1 MQKEENLK
9 KLKMEKRGDK
19 MKTNK
24 GITLI
29 ALVITII
36 VMLILV
42 VVTIRI
48 STNGGLFDYAGK
60 AARETND
67 AITDETDI
75 ANGKITIGGVTYN
88 SIEDYI
94 NRDKISSV
102 KLKYKVEGSNIMV
115 YLEDSYIDYLETN
128 ELEASAGSDSAYTS
142 YITNKIA
149 EKPLEEKEDYI
160 VKVWNKQKGTSYKNI
175 GELIATEYGS
185 QEAFIK
191 AMFSTPQKE
200 TLKKMGTAQIM
211 KESTVEQV
219 AYLTIAKKKAIIKED
234 DSNNSDGKTYEDAIN
249 EQYSN
254 LYWSKLSLEL
264 PNKETIIIGDRKTY
278 GVTESGKYKFT
289 LTNEMG
295 EISTINVPVTIQ
307 KTSTTKFA
315 TITECG
321 YSITIP
327 FTEGQTWEELLGD
340 SGVTICGKNL
350 CIYAGQVEINGCIM
364 KQKSP
369 KNGTDVNVT
378 PSDEIEEKQYKKGE
392 VSLR

>member
-1 MQKEENLK
+1 
-9 KLKMEKRGDK
+9 

-48 STNGGLFDYAGK
+48 ATNGGLFDYAGR
-60 AARETND
+60 AARETKD
-67 AITDETDI
+67 AIADETDI

-88 SIEDYI
+88 SIDEYV
-94 NRDKISSV
+94 NRNNVSR
-102 KLKYKVEGSNIMV
+102 LKYKVEGSNIIV
-115 YLEDSYIDYLETN
+115 YLVDSYYDYLETN
-128 ELEASAGSDSAYTS
+128 ELEVSKENYSAYTS

-149 EKPLEEKEDYI
+149 EKPLEEKENYI

-175 GELIATEYGS
+175 GELIATEYRS
-185 QEAFIK
+185 QEAFIE
-191 AMFSTPQKE
+191 AMFPTPAEIEQEK
-200 TLKKMGTAQIM
+200 LIKMETAQIM
-211 KESTVEQV
+211 KESTVKQV
-219 AYLTIAKKKAIIKED
+219 AYLTIATEKAIIKKD

-249 EQYSN
+249 EQYRK

-340 SGVTICGKNL
+340 SGVTICGINL
-350 CIYAGQVEINGCIM
+350 RIRPGRVTINGSIM
-364 KQKSP
+364 KTGKDG
-369 KNGTDVNVT
+369 NDLDDVNVT
-378 PSDEIEEKQYKKGE
+378 PSDEIEEKRYKKVEIG
-392 VSLR
+392 LN

>member
-1 MQKEENLK
+1 
-9 KLKMEKRGDK
+9 

-48 STNGGLFDYAGK
+48 ATNGGLFDYAGR
-60 AARETND
+60 AARETKD
-67 AITDETDI
+67 AIADETDI

-88 SIEDYI
+88 SIDEYV
-94 NRDKISSV
+94 NRNNVSR
-102 KLKYKVEGSNIMV
+102 LKYKVEGSNIIV
-115 YLEDSYIDYLETN
+115 YLVDSYYDYLETN
-128 ELEASAGSDSAYTS
+128 ELEDSKENYSAYTS

-149 EKPLEEKEDYI
+149 EKPLKEKENYI

-185 QEAFIK
+185 QEAFIE
-191 AMFSTPQKE
+191 AMFSTPAEREQEK
-200 TLKKMGTAQIM
+200 LIKMETAQIM
-211 KESTVEQV
+211 KESTVKQV
-219 AYLTIAKKKAIIKED
+219 AYLTIAAKKKVD

-249 EQYSN
+249 EQYRK

>member
-1 MQKEENLK
+1 
-9 KLKMEKRGDK
+9 

-48 STNGGLFDYAGK
+48 ATNGGLFDYAGR
-60 AARETND
+60 AARETKD
-67 AITDETDI
+67 AIADETDI

-88 SIEDYI
+88 SIDEYV
-94 NRDKISSV
+94 NRNNVSR
-102 KLKYKVEGSNIMV
+102 LKYKVEGSNIIV
-115 YLEDSYIDYLETN
+115 YLVDSYYDYLETN
-128 ELEASAGSDSAYTS
+128 ELEVSKENYSAYTS

-149 EKPLEEKEDYI
+149 EKPLKEKENYI
-160 VKVWNKQKGTSYKNI
+160 VKVWNKKKGTSYKNI

-185 QEAFIK
+185 QEAFIE
-191 AMFSTPQKE
+191 AMFPTPQKE

-219 AYLTIAKKKAIIKED
+219 AYLTIATEKAIIKKD

-340 SGVTICGKNL
+340 SGVTICGINL
-350 CIYAGQVEINGCIM
+350 RIRPGRVTINGSIM
-364 KQKSP
+364 KTGKDG
-369 KNGTDVNVT
+369 NDLGDVNVT
-378 PSDEIEEKQYKKGE
+378 PSDKIEEKRYKKVEIG
-392 VSLR
+392 LN

>member
-42 VVTIRI
+42 VVKIRI

-60 AARETND
+60 AARETKD
-67 AITDETDI
+67 AIADEKDI
-75 ANGKITIGGVTYN
+75 ADGKITIGGVTYN

-149 EKPLEEKEDYI
+149 EKPLEEKENYI

-185 QEAFIK
+185 QEAFIEVLFP
-191 AMFSTPQKE
+191 APP
-200 TLKKMGTAQIM
+200 
-211 KESTVEQV
+211 TVERT
-219 AYLTIAKKKAIIKED
+219 AYLTIARKAIVVD

-249 EQYSN
+249 EKYSI

-264 PNKETIIIGDRKTY
+264 PNKKTIIMEAQGILIY
-278 GVTESGKYKFT
+278 GVTESGTYTFT
-289 LTNEMG
+289 ATDVEG
-295 EISTINVPVTIQ
+295 KTAKVDVPVEIPAN
-307 KTSTTKFA
+307 TKFA
-315 TITECG
+315 IIKQKTNNGNAETG
-321 YSITIP
+321 NRITIP
-327 FTEGQTWEELLGD
+327 ITVGTTTWGDFVGQSIFGVVFFEEEID
-340 SGVTICGKNL
+340 NKITTIWGNTL
-350 CIYAGQVEINGCIM
+350 RGGNTYPII
-364 KQKSP
+364 S
-369 KNGTDVNVT
+369 TT
-378 PSDEIEEKQYKKGE
+378 LIEETEYESYQQQKEVRGSLKK
-392 VSLR
+392 VNST

>member
-48 STNGGLFDYAGK
+48 STKGGLFDYAGK
-60 AARETND
+60 AARETKD

-185 QEAFIK
+185 QEAFIEV
-191 AMFSTPQKE
+191 MFP
-200 TLKKMGTAQIM
+200 APR
-211 KESTVEQV
+211 TVVERT
-219 AYLTIAKKKAIIKED
+219 AYLTIATKKAIIRERED

-249 EQYSN
+249 KQYSN

-264 PNKETIIIGDRKTY
+264 PNKKTIIMEAKGLIYGLIY
-278 GVTESGKYKFT
+278 GVTESGTYTFT
-289 LTNEMG
+289 ATDVEG
-295 EISTINVPVTIQ
+295 KTAKVDVPVEIPAN
-307 KTSTTKFA
+307 TKFA
-315 TITECG
+315 IIKQKTNNGNAETG
-321 YSITIP
+321 NRITIP
-327 FTEGQTWEELLGD
+327 ITVGTTTWGDFVGQSIFGVVFFKETDNKITTPWGDTLSGGNTYPIISTTLIEETEYESYIRRID
-340 SGVTICGKNL
+340 S
-350 CIYAGQVEINGCIM
+350 VEI
-364 KQKSP
+364 
-369 KNGTDVNVT
+369 
-378 PSDEIEEKQYKKGE
+378 
-392 VSLR
+392 L

>member
-1 MQKEENLK
+1 
-9 KLKMEKRGDK
+9 

-48 STNGGLFDYAGK
+48 ATNGGLFDYAGR
-60 AARETND
+60 AARETKD
-67 AITDETDI
+67 AIADETDI

-88 SIEDYI
+88 SIDEFV
-94 NRDKISSV
+94 NRNNVSR
-102 KLKYKVEGSNIMV
+102 LKYKVEGSNIIV
-115 YLEDSYIDYLETN
+115 YLVDSYYDYLETN
-128 ELEASAGSDSAYTS
+128 ELEDSKENYSDYTS

-149 EKPLEEKEDYI
+149 EKPTEEKENYI

-185 QEAFIK
+185 QEAFIE
-191 AMFSTPQKE
+191 AMFPAPQEEKL
-200 TLKKMGTAQIM
+200 TQMGTAQIM

-219 AYLTIAKKKAIIKED
+219 AYLTRVTVKKD
-234 DSNNSDGKTYEDAIN
+234 DSNNSNGKTYEDAIN
-249 EQYSN
+249 EQYRK
-254 LYWSKLSLEL
+254 LYWSNLSLEL
-264 PNKETIIIGDRKTY
+264 PNKETIRVSDFRVTY

-315 TITECG
+315 TITERG

-327 FTEGQTWEELLGD
+327 FTEGQTWEKLLGD
-340 SGVTICGKNL
+340 SGVTICGINL
-350 CIYAGQVEINGCIM
+350 YISEGIVRCDGGKM
-364 KQKSP
+364 KQIDT
-369 KNGTDVNVT
+369 NVNVT
-378 PSDEIEEKQYKKGE
+378 PSDEIEEKQYKVYYQLKK
-392 VSLR
+392 

>member
-1 MQKEENLK
+1 MK
-9 KLKMEKRGDK
+9 K
-19 MKTNK
+19 NK

-60 AARETND
+60 AARETKD
-67 AITDETDI
+67 AIADEKDI
-75 ANGKITIGGVTYN
+75 ADGKITIGGVTYN

-149 EKPLEEKEDYI
+149 EKPLKEKENYI
-160 VKVWNKQKGTSYKNI
+160 VKVWNKKKGTSYKNI

-185 QEAFIK
+185 QEAFIEV
-191 AMFSTPQKE
+191 MFP
-200 TLKKMGTAQIM
+200 APP
-211 KESTVEQV
+211 TVERT
-219 AYLTIAKKKAIIKED
+219 AYLTIARKKAIVVED
-234 DSNNSDGKTYEDAIN
+234 DNSDGKTYEDAIN
-249 EQYSN
+249 KQYSN

-264 PNKETIIIGDRKTY
+264 PNKKTIIMEAKGRLIY
-278 GVTESGKYKFT
+278 GVTESGTYTFT
-289 LTNEMG
+289 ATDVEG
-295 EISTINVPVTIQ
+295 KTAKVDVPVEIPAN
-307 KTSTTKFA
+307 TKFA
-315 TITECG
+315 IIKQKTNNGNAETG
-321 YSITIP
+321 NRITIP
-327 FTEGQTWEELLGD
+327 ITVGTTTWGDFVGQ
-340 SGVTICGKNL
+340 SIFGVVFFKETDN
-350 CIYAGQVEINGCIM
+350 EITTSWGNTLRGGNT
-364 KQKSP
+364 SP
-369 KNGTDVNVT
+369 IISTT
-378 PSDEIEEKQYKKGE
+378 LIEETEYESYIQRIDISIST
-392 VSLR
+392 SLD

>member
-1 MQKEENLK
+1 
-9 KLKMEKRGDK
+9 

-48 STNGGLFDYAGK
+48 ATNGGLFDYAGR
-60 AARETND
+60 AARETKD
-67 AITDETDI
+67 AIADETDI

-88 SIEDYI
+88 SIDEFV
-94 NRDKISSV
+94 NRNNVSR
-102 KLKYKVEGSNIMV
+102 LKYKVEGSNIIV
-115 YLEDSYIDYLETN
+115 YLVDSYYDYLETN
-128 ELEASAGSDSAYTS
+128 ELEDSKENYSDYTS

-149 EKPLEEKEDYI
+149 EKPTEEKENYI

-185 QEAFIK
+185 QEAFIE
-191 AMFSTPQKE
+191 AMFPTPQKE

-219 AYLTIAKKKAIIKED
+219 AYLTIATEKAIIKKD

-264 PNKETIIIGDRKTY
+264 PNKETIIIGYTRKTY

-340 SGVTICGKNL
+340 SGVTICGINL
-350 CIYAGQVEINGCIM
+350 RIRPGRVTINGSIM
-364 KQKSP
+364 KTGKDG
-369 KNGTDVNVT
+369 NDLGDVNVT
-378 PSDEIEEKQYKKGE
+378 PSDEIEEKRYKKVEIG
-392 VSLR
+392 RN

>member
-1 MQKEENLK
+1 
-9 KLKMEKRGDK
+9 

-48 STNGGLFDYAGK
+48 ATNGGLFDYAGR
-60 AARETND
+60 AARETKD
-67 AITDETDI
+67 AIADETDI

-88 SIEDYI
+88 SIDEYV
-94 NRDKISSV
+94 NRNNVSR
-102 KLKYKVEGSNIMV
+102 LKYKVEGSNIIV
-115 YLEDSYIDYLETN
+115 YLVDSYYDYLETN
-128 ELEASAGSDSAYTS
+128 ELLEDSKENYLAYTS

-149 EKPLEEKEDYI
+149 EKPLKEKENYI
-160 VKVWNKQKGTSYKNI
+160 VKVWNKKKGTSYKNI

-185 QEAFIK
+185 QEAFIE
-191 AMFSTPQKE
+191 AMFPTPAEIEKE
-200 TLKKMGTAQIM
+200 KLIKMETAQIM
-211 KESTVEQV
+211 KESTVKQV
-219 AYLTIAKKKAIIKED
+219 AYLTIATQKEIVVD

-249 EQYSN
+249 KQYSN
-254 LYWSKLSLEL
+254 LYWSKLSLKL
-264 PNKETIIIGDRKTY
+264 PNKETIIFGDIEKRY
-278 GVTESGKYKFT
+278 GVTESGKYKFI

-340 SGVTICGKNL
+340 SGVTICGINL
-350 CIYAGQVEINGCIM
+350 CIYPGRVTINGSTM
-364 KQKSP
+364 K
-369 KNGTDVNVT
+369 TDKDGNAVNVK
-378 PSDEIEEKQYKKGE
+378 PSDEIEEKRYKKVEGGK
-392 VSLR
+392 V

>member
-1 MQKEENLK
+1 
-9 KLKMEKRGDK
+9 

-48 STNGGLFDYAGK
+48 ATNGGLFDYAGR
-60 AARETND
+60 AARETKD
-67 AITDETDI
+67 AIADETDI

-88 SIEDYI
+88 SIDEYV
-94 NRDKISSV
+94 NRNNVSR
-102 KLKYKVEGSNIMV
+102 LKYKVESSNIIV
-115 YLEDSYIDYLETN
+115 YLVDSYYDYLETN
-128 ELEASAGSDSAYTS
+128 ELEDSKENYSDYTS

-149 EKPLEEKEDYI
+149 EKPLKEKENYI
-160 VKVWNKQKGTSYKNI
+160 VKVWNKKKGTSYKNI

-185 QEAFIK
+185 QEAFIE
-191 AMFSTPQKE
+191 AMFP
-200 TLKKMGTAQIM
+200 
-211 KESTVEQV
+211 TVERI
-219 AYLTIAKKKAIIKED
+219 AYLTIATKKAKAKD

-340 SGVTICGKNL
+340 SGVTICGINL
-350 CIYAGQVEINGCIM
+350 RIRPGRVTINGSIM
-364 KQKSP
+364 KTGRDG
-369 KNGTDVNVT
+369 NDLGDVNVT
-378 PSDEIEEKQYKKGE
+378 PSDEIEEKRYKKVEIG
-392 VSLR
+392 LD

>member
-1 MQKEENLK
+1 
-9 KLKMEKRGDK
+9 

-48 STNGGLFDYAGK
+48 ATNGGLFDYAGR
-60 AARETND
+60 AARETKD
-67 AITDETDI
+67 AIADETDI

-88 SIEDYI
+88 SIDEYV
-94 NRDKISSV
+94 NRNNVSR
-102 KLKYKVEGSNIMV
+102 LKYKVEGSNIIV
-115 YLEDSYIDYLETN
+115 YLVDSYYDYLETN
-128 ELEASAGSDSAYTS
+128 ELEVSKENYSAYTS

-149 EKPLEEKEDYI
+149 EKPLKEKENYI
-160 VKVWNKQKGTSYKNI
+160 VKVWNKKKGTSYKNI

-185 QEAFIK
+185 QEAFIE
-191 AMFSTPQKE
+191 AMFPTPQKE

-211 KESTVEQV
+211 KESTVERT
-219 AYLTIAKKKAIIKED
+219 AYLTIATKKAIIKED

-307 KTSTTKFA
+307 KNSTTKFA

-340 SGVTICGKNL
+340 SGVTICGINL
-350 CIYAGQVEINGCIM
+350 RIRPGRVTINGSIM
-364 KQKSP
+364 KTGKDG
-369 KNGTDVNVT
+369 NDLGDVNVT
-378 PSDEIEEKQYKKGE
+378 PSDEIEEKRYKKVEIG
-392 VSLR
+392 LN

>member
-1 MQKEENLK
+1 
-9 KLKMEKRGDK
+9 

-48 STNGGLFDYAGK
+48 ATNGGLFDYAGR
-60 AARETND
+60 AARETKD
-67 AITDETDI
+67 AIADETDI

-88 SIEDYI
+88 SIDEYV
-94 NRDKISSV
+94 NRNNVSR
-102 KLKYKVEGSNIMV
+102 LKYKVEGSNIIV
-115 YLEDSYIDYLETN
+115 YLVDSYYDYLETN
-128 ELEASAGSDSAYTS
+128 ELEDSKENYSDYTS

-149 EKPLEEKEDYI
+149 EKPTEEKENYI

-185 QEAFIK
+185 QEAFIE
-191 AMFSTPQKE
+191 AMFPTPQKE

-219 AYLTIAKKKAIIKED
+219 AYLTIATEKAIIKKD

-340 SGVTICGKNL
+340 SGVTICGINL
-350 CIYAGQVEINGCIM
+350 RIRPGRVTINGSIM
-364 KQKSP
+364 KTGKDG
-369 KNGTDVNVT
+369 NDLGDVNVT
-378 PSDEIEEKQYKKGE
+378 PSDEIEEKRYKKVEIG
-392 VSLR
+392 LN

>member
-1 MQKEENLK
+1 
-9 KLKMEKRGDK
+9 

-48 STNGGLFDYAGK
+48 ATNGGLFDYAGR
-60 AARETND
+60 AARETKD
-67 AITDETDI
+67 AIADETDI

-88 SIEDYI
+88 SIDEYV
-94 NRDKISSV
+94 NRNNVSR
-102 KLKYKVEGSNIMV
+102 LKYKVEGSNIIV
-115 YLEDSYIDYLETN
+115 YLVDSYYDYLETN
-128 ELEASAGSDSAYTS
+128 ELEDSKENYSAYTS

-149 EKPLEEKEDYI
+149 EKPTEEKENYI
-160 VKVWNKQKGTSYKNI
+160 VKVWNKKKGTSYKNI

-185 QEAFIK
+185 QEAFIE
-191 AMFSTPQKE
+191 AMFPTPQKE

-219 AYLTIAKKKAIIKED
+219 AYLTIATEKAIIKED

-340 SGVTICGKNL
+340 SGVTICGINL
-350 CIYAGQVEINGCIM
+350 RIYPGRVTINGSIM
-364 KQKSP
+364 KTGKDG
-369 KNGTDVNVT
+369 NDLGDVNVT
-378 PSDEIEEKQYKKGE
+378 PSDEIEEKRYKKVEIG
-392 VSLR
+392 LN

>member
-1 MQKEENLK
+1 
-9 KLKMEKRGDK
+9 

-48 STNGGLFDYAGK
+48 ATNGGLFDYAGR
-60 AARETND
+60 AARETKD
-67 AITDETDI
+67 AIADETDI

-88 SIEDYI
+88 SIDEYV
-94 NRDKISSV
+94 NRNNVSR
-102 KLKYKVEGSNIMV
+102 LKYKVEGSNIIV
-115 YLEDSYIDYLETN
+115 YLVDSYYDYLETN
-128 ELEASAGSDSAYTS
+128 ELEGSKENYSAYTS

-149 EKPLEEKEDYI
+149 EKPTEEKENYI

-185 QEAFIK
+185 QEAFIE

-219 AYLTIAKKKAIIKED
+219 AYLTRATVKKD

-350 CIYAGQVEINGCIM
+350 CIYGGGVEINGCIM

-369 KNGTDVNVT
+369 KDGTDVYVT

-392 VSLR
+392 VGLR

>member
-185 QEAFIK
+185 QEAFIE
-191 AMFSTPQKE
+191 AMFP
-200 TLKKMGTAQIM
+200 
-211 KESTVEQV
+211 TVERI
-219 AYLTIAKKKAIIKED
+219 AYLTIATKKAKAED

-264 PNKETIIIGDRKTY
+264 PNKKTIIMEAQGLIY
-278 GVTESGKYKFT
+278 GVTESGTYTFT
-289 LTNEMG
+289 ATDVEG
-295 EISTINVPVTIQ
+295 KTAKVDVPVEIPAN
-307 KTSTTKFA
+307 TKFA
-315 TITECG
+315 IIKQKTNNGNAETG
-321 YSITIP
+321 NRITIP
-327 FTEGQTWEELLGD
+327 ITVGTTTWGDFVGQSIFGKIGVFFEEIDNKITTSWGNTLRGGNTYPIISTTL
-340 SGVTICGKNL
+340 
-350 CIYAGQVEINGCIM
+350 
-364 KQKSP
+364 
-369 KNGTDVNVT
+369 
-378 PSDEIEEKQYKKGE
+378 IEETEYESYIQRYE
-392 VSLR
+392 SYIVNDF

>member
-1 MQKEENLK
+1 
-9 KLKMEKRGDK
+9 

-48 STNGGLFDYAGK
+48 ATNGGLFDYAGR
-60 AARETND
+60 AARETKD
-67 AITDETDI
+67 AIADETDI

-88 SIEDYI
+88 SIDEYV
-94 NRDKISSV
+94 NRNNVSR
-102 KLKYKVEGSNIMV
+102 LKYKVEGSNIIV
-115 YLEDSYIDYLETN
+115 YLVDSYYDYLETN
-128 ELEASAGSDSAYTS
+128 ELEVSKENYSAYTS

-149 EKPLEEKEDYI
+149 EKPLKEKENYI
-160 VKVWNKQKGTSYKNI
+160 VKVWNKKKGTSYKNI

-185 QEAFIK
+185 QEAFIE
-191 AMFSTPQKE
+191 AMFPTPQKE

-219 AYLTIAKKKAIIKED
+219 AYLTIATKKAIIKED

-340 SGVTICGKNL
+340 SGVTICGINL
-350 CIYAGQVEINGCIM
+350 RIRPGRVTINGSIM
-364 KQKSP
+364 KTGKDG
-369 KNGTDVNVT
+369 NDLGDVNVT
-378 PSDEIEEKQYKKGE
+378 PSDEIEEKRYKKVEIG
-392 VSLR
+392 LN

>member
-1 MQKEENLK
+1 
-9 KLKMEKRGDK
+9 

-48 STNGGLFDYAGK
+48 ATNGGLFDYAGR
-60 AARETND
+60 AARETKD
-67 AITDETDI
+67 AIADETDI

-88 SIEDYI
+88 SIDEYV
-94 NRDKISSV
+94 NRNNVSR
-102 KLKYKVEGSNIMV
+102 LKYKVEGSNIIV
-115 YLEDSYIDYLETN
+115 YLVDSYYDYLETN
-128 ELEASAGSDSAYTS
+128 ELEDSKENYSDYTS

-149 EKPLEEKEDYI
+149 EKPTEEKENYI
-160 VKVWNKQKGTSYKNI
+160 VKVWNKKKGTSYKNI

-185 QEAFIK
+185 QEAFIE
-191 AMFSTPQKE
+191 AMFPTPQKE

-219 AYLTIAKKKAIIKED
+219 AYLTIATEKAIIKKD

-340 SGVTICGKNL
+340 SGVTICGINL
-350 CIYAGQVEINGCIM
+350 RIHPGRVTINGSIM
-364 KQKSP
+364 KTGKDG
-369 KNGTDVNVT
+369 NDLGDVNVT
-378 PSDEIEEKQYKKGE
+378 PSDEIEEKRYKKVEIG
-392 VSLR
+392 RN

>member
-1 MQKEENLK
+1 
-9 KLKMEKRGDK
+9 

-48 STNGGLFDYAGK
+48 ATNGGLFDYAGR
-60 AARETND
+60 AARETKD
-67 AITDETDI
+67 AIADETDI

-88 SIEDYI
+88 SIDEYV
-94 NRDKISSV
+94 NRNNVSR
-102 KLKYKVEGSNIMV
+102 LKYKVEGSNIIV
-115 YLEDSYIDYLETN
+115 YLVDSYYDYLETN
-128 ELEASAGSDSAYTS
+128 ELEVSKENYSAYTS

-149 EKPLEEKEDYI
+149 EKPLKEKENYI
-160 VKVWNKQKGTSYKNI
+160 VKVWNKKKGTSYKNI

-185 QEAFIK
+185 QEAFIE
-191 AMFSTPQKE
+191 AMFPTPQKE

-219 AYLTIAKKKAIIKED
+219 AYLTIATEKAIIKKD

-307 KTSTTKFA
+307 KNSTTKFA

-340 SGVTICGKNL
+340 SGVTICGINL
-350 CIYAGQVEINGCIM
+350 RIRPGRVTINGSIM
-364 KQKSP
+364 KTGKDG
-369 KNGTDVNVT
+369 NDLGDVNVT
-378 PSDEIEEKQYKKGE
+378 PSDEIEEKRYKKVEIG
-392 VSLR
+392 LN

>member
-1 MQKEENLK
+1 
-9 KLKMEKRGDK
+9 

-48 STNGGLFDYAGK
+48 ATNGGLFDYAGR
-60 AARETND
+60 AARETKD
-67 AITDETDI
+67 AIADETDI

-88 SIEDYI
+88 SIDEYV
-94 NRDKISSV
+94 NRNNVSR
-102 KLKYKVEGSNIMV
+102 LKYKVEGSNIIV
-115 YLEDSYIDYLETN
+115 YLVDSYYDYLETN
-128 ELEASAGSDSAYTS
+128 ELEGSKENYSAYTS

-149 EKPLEEKEDYI
+149 EKPTEEKENYI

-185 QEAFIK
+185 QEAFIEVLFP
-191 AMFSTPQKE
+191 APP
-200 TLKKMGTAQIM
+200 
-211 KESTVEQV
+211 TVERT
-219 AYLTIAKKKAIIKED
+219 AYLTIATKKAKAVD

-249 EQYSN
+249 EIYSN

-350 CIYAGQVEINGCIM
+350 CIYGGGVEINGCIM

-369 KNGTDVNVT
+369 KDGTDVYVT
-378 PSDEIEEKQYKKGE
+378 PSDEIEEKRYKKVEIG
-392 VSLR
+392 LN

>member
-1 MQKEENLK
+1 
-9 KLKMEKRGDK
+9 

-48 STNGGLFDYAGK
+48 ATNGGLFDYAGR
-60 AARETND
+60 AARETKD
-67 AITDETDI
+67 AIADETDI

-88 SIEDYI
+88 SIDEYV
-94 NRDKISSV
+94 NRNNVSR
-102 KLKYKVEGSNIMV
+102 LKYKVEGSNIIV
-115 YLEDSYIDYLETN
+115 YLVDSYYDYLETN
-128 ELEASAGSDSAYTS
+128 ELEVSKENYSAYTS

-149 EKPLEEKEDYI
+149 EKPLKEKENYI
-160 VKVWNKQKGTSYKNI
+160 VKVWNKKKGTSYKNI

-185 QEAFIK
+185 QEAFIE
-191 AMFSTPQKE
+191 AMFPTPQKE

-219 AYLTIAKKKAIIKED
+219 AYLTIATEKAIIKED

-340 SGVTICGKNL
+340 SGVTICGINL
-350 CIYAGQVEINGCIM
+350 RIRPGRVTINGSIM
-364 KQKSP
+364 KTGKDG
-369 KNGTDVNVT
+369 NDLGDVNVT
-378 PSDEIEEKQYKKGE
+378 PSDEIEEKRYKKVEIG
-392 VSLR
+392 LN

>member
-1 MQKEENLK
+1 
-9 KLKMEKRGDK
+9 

-48 STNGGLFDYAGK
+48 ATNGGLFDYAGR
-60 AARETND
+60 AARETKD
-67 AITDETDI
+67 AIADETDI

-88 SIEDYI
+88 SIDEYV
-94 NRDKISSV
+94 NRNNVSR
-102 KLKYKVEGSNIMV
+102 LKYKVEGSNIIV
-115 YLEDSYIDYLETN
+115 YLVDSYYDYLETN
-128 ELEASAGSDSAYTS
+128 ELEVSKENYSAYTS

-149 EKPLEEKEDYI
+149 EKPLKEKENYI
-160 VKVWNKQKGTSYKNI
+160 VKVWNKKKGTSYKNI

-185 QEAFIK
+185 QEAFIE
-191 AMFSTPQKE
+191 AMFPTPQKE

-307 KTSTTKFA
+307 KNSTTKFA

-340 SGVTICGKNL
+340 SGVTICGINL
-350 CIYAGQVEINGCIM
+350 RIRPGRVTINGSIM
-364 KQKSP
+364 KTGKDG
-369 KNGTDVNVT
+369 NDLGDVNVT
-378 PSDEIEEKQYKKGE
+378 PSDEIEEKRYNKVEIG
-392 VSLR
+392 LN

>member
-1 MQKEENLK
+1 
-9 KLKMEKRGDK
+9 

-48 STNGGLFDYAGK
+48 ATNGGLFDYAGR
-60 AARETND
+60 AARETKD
-67 AITDETDI
+67 AIADETDI

-88 SIEDYI
+88 SIDEFV
-94 NRDKISSV
+94 NRNNVSR
-102 KLKYKVEGSNIMV
+102 LKYKVEGSNIIV
-115 YLEDSYIDYLETN
+115 YLVDSYYDYLETN
-128 ELEASAGSDSAYTS
+128 ELEDSKENYSDYTS

-149 EKPLEEKEDYI
+149 EKPTEEKENYI
-160 VKVWNKQKGTSYKNI
+160 VKVWNKKKGTSYKNI

-185 QEAFIK
+185 QEAFIE
-191 AMFSTPQKE
+191 AMFPTPQKE

-219 AYLTIAKKKAIIKED
+219 AYLTIATEKAIIKED
-234 DSNNSDGKTYEDAIN
+234 DSNNSDSKTYEDAIN

-340 SGVTICGKNL
+340 SGVTICGINL
-350 CIYAGQVEINGCIM
+350 RIRPGRVTINGSIM
-364 KQKSP
+364 KTGKDG
-369 KNGTDVNVT
+369 NDLDDVNVT
-378 PSDEIEEKQYKKGE
+378 PSDEIEEKRYKKVEIG
-392 VSLR
+392 LN

>member
-1 MQKEENLK
+1 
-9 KLKMEKRGDK
+9 

-48 STNGGLFDYAGK
+48 ATNGGLFDYAGR
-60 AARETND
+60 AARETKD
-67 AITDETDI
+67 AIADETDI

-88 SIEDYI
+88 SIDEFV
-94 NRDKISSV
+94 NRNNVSR
-102 KLKYKVEGSNIMV
+102 LKYKVEGSNIIV
-115 YLEDSYIDYLETN
+115 YLVDSYYDYLETN
-128 ELEASAGSDSAYTS
+128 ELEGSKENYSAYTS

-160 VKVWNKQKGTSYKNI
+160 VKVWNKKKGTSYKNI

-185 QEAFIK
+185 QEAFIE
-191 AMFSTPQKE
+191 AMFPTPQKE

-219 AYLTIAKKKAIIKED
+219 AYLTIATKKAIIKED

-327 FTEGQTWEELLGD
+327 FTEGQTWEALLGD
-340 SGVTICGKNL
+340 SGVTICGINL
-350 CIYAGQVEINGCIM
+350 RIRPGRVTINGSIM
-364 KQKSP
+364 KTGKDG
-369 KNGTDVNVT
+369 NDLDDVNVT
-378 PSDEIEEKQYKKGE
+378 PSDEIEEKRYKKVEIG
-392 VSLR
+392 RN

>member
-1 MQKEENLK
+1 
-9 KLKMEKRGDK
+9 

-48 STNGGLFDYAGK
+48 ATNGGLFDYAGR
-60 AARETND
+60 AARETKD
-67 AITDETDI
+67 AIADETDI

-88 SIEDYI
+88 SIDEYV
-94 NRDKISSV
+94 NRNNVSR
-102 KLKYKVEGSNIMV
+102 LKYKVEGSNIIV
-115 YLEDSYIDYLETN
+115 YLVDSYYDYLETN
-128 ELEASAGSDSAYTS
+128 ELEGSKENYSAYTS

-149 EKPLEEKEDYI
+149 EKPLEEKENYI
-160 VKVWNKQKGTSYKNI
+160 VKVWNKKKGTSYKNI

-185 QEAFIK
+185 QEAFIE
-191 AMFSTPQKE
+191 AMFPTPQKE

-219 AYLTIAKKKAIIKED
+219 AYLTIATEKAIIKED

-254 LYWSKLSLEL
+254 LYWSKLSLAL

-340 SGVTICGKNL
+340 SGVTICGINL
-350 CIYAGQVEINGCIM
+350 RIRPGRVTINGSIM
-364 KQKSP
+364 KTGKDG
-369 KNGTDVNVT
+369 NDLDDVNVT
-378 PSDEIEEKQYKKGE
+378 PSDEIEEKRYKKVEIG
-392 VSLR
+392 LN

>member
-1 MQKEENLK
+1 
-9 KLKMEKRGDK
+9 

-48 STNGGLFDYAGK
+48 ATNGGLFDYAGR
-60 AARETND
+60 AARETKD
-67 AITDETDI
+67 AIADETDI

-88 SIEDYI
+88 SIDEFV
-94 NRDKISSV
+94 NRNNVSR
-102 KLKYKVEGSNIMV
+102 LKYKVEGSNIIV
-115 YLEDSYIDYLETN
+115 YLVDSYYDYLETN
-128 ELEASAGSDSAYTS
+128 ELEDSKENYSAYTS

-149 EKPLEEKEDYI
+149 EKPLEEKENYI
-160 VKVWNKQKGTSYKNI
+160 VKVWNKKKGTSYKNI

-185 QEAFIK
+185 QEAFIE
-191 AMFSTPQKE
+191 AMFPTPQKE

-219 AYLTIAKKKAIIKED
+219 AYLTIATEKAIIKKD

-340 SGVTICGKNL
+340 SGVTICGINL
-350 CIYAGQVEINGCIM
+350 RIYPGRVTINGSIM
-364 KQKSP
+364 KTGKDG
-369 KNGTDVNVT
+369 NDLDDVNVT
-378 PSDEIEEKQYKKGE
+378 PSDEIEEKRYKKVEIG
-392 VSLR
+392 RN

>member
-1 MQKEENLK
+1 
-9 KLKMEKRGDK
+9 

-48 STNGGLFDYAGK
+48 ATNGGLFDYAGR
-60 AARETND
+60 AARETKD
-67 AITDETDI
+67 AIADETDI

-88 SIEDYI
+88 SIDEFV
-94 NRDKISSV
+94 NRNNVSR
-102 KLKYKVEGSNIMV
+102 LKYKVEGSNIIV
-115 YLEDSYIDYLETN
+115 YLVDSYYDYLETN
-128 ELEASAGSDSAYTS
+128 ELEDSKENYSDYTS

-149 EKPLEEKEDYI
+149 EKPTEEKENYI
-160 VKVWNKQKGTSYKNI
+160 VKVWNKKKGTSYKNI

-185 QEAFIK
+185 QEAFIE
-191 AMFSTPQKE
+191 AMFPTPQKE

-219 AYLTIAKKKAIIKED
+219 AYLTIATEKAIIKED

-340 SGVTICGKNL
+340 SGVTICGINL
-350 CIYAGQVEINGCIM
+350 RIRPGRVTINGSIM
-364 KQKSP
+364 KTGKDG
-369 KNGTDVNVT
+369 NDLGDVNVT
-378 PSDEIEEKQYKKGE
+378 PSDEIEEKRYKKVEIG
-392 VSLR
+392 LN

>member
-1 MQKEENLK
+1 
-9 KLKMEKRGDK
+9 

-48 STNGGLFDYAGK
+48 ATNGGLFDYAGR
-60 AARETND
+60 AARETKD
-67 AITDETDI
+67 AIADETDI

-88 SIEDYI
+88 SIDEYV
-94 NRDKISSV
+94 NRNNVSR
-102 KLKYKVEGSNIMV
+102 LKYKVEGSNIIV
-115 YLEDSYIDYLETN
+115 YLVDSYYDYLETN
-128 ELEASAGSDSAYTS
+128 ELEGSKENYSAYTS

-149 EKPLEEKEDYI
+149 EKPTEEKENYI

-185 QEAFIK
+185 QEAFIE
-191 AMFSTPQKE
+191 AMFPTPQKE

-219 AYLTIAKKKAIIKED
+219 AYLTRATVKVKKD

-340 SGVTICGKNL
+340 SGVTICGINL
-350 CIYAGQVEINGCIM
+350 RLRPGRVTINGSIM
-364 KQKSP
+364 KTGKDG
-369 KNGTDVNVT
+369 NDLDDVNVT
-378 PSDEIEEKQYKKGE
+378 PSDEIEEKRYKKVEIG
-392 VSLR
+392 LN

>member
-1 MQKEENLK
+1 
-9 KLKMEKRGDK
+9 

-48 STNGGLFDYAGK
+48 ATNGGLFDYAGR
-60 AARETND
+60 AARETKD
-67 AITDETDI
+67 AIADETDI

-88 SIEDYI
+88 SIDEYV
-94 NRDKISSV
+94 NRNNVSR
-102 KLKYKVEGSNIMV
+102 LKYKVEGSNIIV
-115 YLEDSYIDYLETN
+115 YLVDSYYDYLETN
-128 ELEASAGSDSAYTS
+128 ELEGSKENYSAYTS

-149 EKPLEEKEDYI
+149 EKPLEEKENYI
-160 VKVWNKQKGTSYKNI
+160 VKVWNKKKGTSYKNI

-185 QEAFIK
+185 QEAFIE
-191 AMFSTPQKE
+191 AMFPTPQKE

-219 AYLTIAKKKAIIKED
+219 AYLTIATEKAIIKKD

-307 KTSTTKFA
+307 KTRTTKFA

-340 SGVTICGKNL
+340 SGVTICGINL
-350 CIYAGQVEINGCIM
+350 CRYAGRVEINGCIM

-392 VSLR
+392 VGRR

>member
-1 MQKEENLK
+1 
-9 KLKMEKRGDK
+9 

-48 STNGGLFDYAGK
+48 ATNGGLFDYAGR
-60 AARETND
+60 AARETKD
-67 AITDETDI
+67 AIADETDI

-88 SIEDYI
+88 SIDEYV
-94 NRDKISSV
+94 NRNNVSR
-102 KLKYKVEGSNIMV
+102 LKYKVEGSNIIV
-115 YLEDSYIDYLETN
+115 YLVDSYYDYLETN
-128 ELEASAGSDSAYTS
+128 ELEDSKENYLAYTS

-149 EKPLEEKEDYI
+149 EKPLKEKENYI

-185 QEAFIK
+185 QEAFIEV
-191 AMFSTPQKE
+191 MFP
-200 TLKKMGTAQIM
+200 APP
-211 KESTVEQV
+211 TVKRT
-219 AYLTIAKKKAIIKED
+219 AYLTIAAKKAIIKED

-307 KTSTTKFA
+307 KNSTTKFA

-340 SGVTICGKNL
+340 SGVTICGINL
-350 CIYAGQVEINGCIM
+350 RIRPGRVTINGSIM
-364 KQKSP
+364 KTGKDG
-369 KNGTDVNVT
+369 NDLGDVNVT
-378 PSDEIEEKQYKKGE
+378 PSDEIEEKRYKKVEIG
-392 VSLR
+392 LD

>member
-1 MQKEENLK
+1 
-9 KLKMEKRGDK
+9 

-48 STNGGLFDYAGK
+48 ATNGGLFDYAGR
-60 AARETND
+60 AARETKD
-67 AITDETDI
+67 AIADETDI

-128 ELEASAGSDSAYTS
+128 ELEVSKENYSAYTS

-185 QEAFIK
+185 QEAFIE
-191 AMFSTPQKE
+191 AMFPTPQKE

-219 AYLTIAKKKAIIKED
+219 AYLTIATEKAIIKKD
-234 DSNNSDGKTYEDAIN
+234 DSNNSDGKTYEYAIN
-249 EQYSN
+249 EQYGN

-264 PNKETIIIGDRKTY
+264 PNKKTIIMEAKGRLIY
-278 GVTESGKYKFT
+278 GVTESGTYTFT
-289 LTNEMG
+289 ATDVEG
-295 EISTINVPVTIQ
+295 KTAKVDVPVEIPAN
-307 KTSTTKFA
+307 TKFA
-315 TITECG
+315 IIKQKTNNGNAETG
-321 YSITIP
+321 NRITIP
-327 FTEGQTWEELLGD
+327 ITVGTTTWGDFVGQSIFGFFGVVFFEE
-340 SGVTICGKNL
+340 
-350 CIYAGQVEINGCIM
+350 
-364 KQKSP
+364 
-369 KNGTDVNVT
+369 TDNKIT
-378 PSDEIEEKQYKKGE
+378 TSWGNTLRGGNTYPIISTTLIEETEYESYQQQKYIILK
-392 VSLR
+392 

>member
-1 MQKEENLK
+1 
-9 KLKMEKRGDK
+9 

-48 STNGGLFDYAGK
+48 ATNGGLFDYAGR
-60 AARETND
+60 AARETKD
-67 AITDETDI
+67 AIADETDI

-88 SIEDYI
+88 SIDEYV
-94 NRDKISSV
+94 NRNNVSR
-102 KLKYKVEGSNIMV
+102 LKYKVEGSNIIV
-115 YLEDSYIDYLETN
+115 YLVDSYYDYLETN
-128 ELEASAGSDSAYTS
+128 ELEGSKENYSAYTS

-149 EKPLEEKEDYI
+149 EKPTEEKENYI

-185 QEAFIK
+185 QEAFIE

-219 AYLTIAKKKAIIKED
+219 AYLTIATKKAIIKED

-350 CIYAGQVEINGCIM
+350 CIYGGGVEINGCIM

-369 KNGTDVNVT
+369 KDGTDVYVT

-392 VSLR
+392 VGLR

>member
-1 MQKEENLK
+1 
-9 KLKMEKRGDK
+9 

-48 STNGGLFDYAGK
+48 ATNGGLFDYAGR
-60 AARETND
+60 AARETKD
-67 AITDETDI
+67 AIADETDI

-88 SIEDYI
+88 SIDEYV
-94 NRDKISSV
+94 NRNNVSR
-102 KLKYKVEGSNIMV
+102 LKYKVEGSNIIV
-115 YLEDSYIDYLETN
+115 YLVDSYYDYLETN
-128 ELEASAGSDSAYTS
+128 ELEDSKENYSDYTS

-149 EKPLEEKEDYI
+149 EKPLKEKENYI
-160 VKVWNKQKGTSYKNI
+160 VKVWNKKKGTSYKNI

-185 QEAFIK
+185 QEAFIE
-191 AMFSTPQKE
+191 AMFPTPQKE

-219 AYLTIAKKKAIIKED
+219 AYLTIATEKAIIKED

-340 SGVTICGKNL
+340 SGVTICGINL
-350 CIYAGQVEINGCIM
+350 RIYPGRVTINGSIM
-364 KQKSP
+364 KTGKDG
-369 KNGTDVNVT
+369 NDLDDVNVT
-378 PSDEIEEKQYKKGE
+378 PSDEIEEKRYKKVEIG
-392 VSLR
+392 LN

>member
-1 MQKEENLK
+1 
-9 KLKMEKRGDK
+9 

-48 STNGGLFDYAGK
+48 ATNGGLFDYAGR
-60 AARETND
+60 AARETKD
-67 AITDETDI
+67 AIADETDI

-88 SIEDYI
+88 SIDEYV
-94 NRDKISSV
+94 NRNNVSR
-102 KLKYKVEGSNIMV
+102 LKYKVEGSNIIV
-115 YLEDSYIDYLETN
+115 YLVDSYYDYLETN
-128 ELEASAGSDSAYTS
+128 ELEDSKENYSDYTS

-149 EKPLEEKEDYI
+149 EKPTEEKENYI
-160 VKVWNKQKGTSYKNI
+160 VKVWNKKKGTSYKNI

-185 QEAFIK
+185 QEAFIE
-191 AMFSTPQKE
+191 AMFPTPQKE

-219 AYLTIAKKKAIIKED
+219 AYLTIATEKAIIKED

-340 SGVTICGKNL
+340 SGVTICGINL
-350 CIYAGQVEINGCIM
+350 RIRPGRVTINGSIM
-364 KQKSP
+364 KTGKDG
-369 KNGTDVNVT
+369 NDLDDVNVT
-378 PSDEIEEKQYKKGE
+378 PSDEIEEKRYKKVEIG
-392 VSLR
+392 RN

>member
-1 MQKEENLK
+1 
-9 KLKMEKRGDK
+9 

-48 STNGGLFDYAGK
+48 ATNGGLFDYAGR
-60 AARETND
+60 AARETKD
-67 AITDETDI
+67 AIADETDI

-88 SIEDYI
+88 SIDEYV
-94 NRDKISSV
+94 NRNNVSR
-102 KLKYKVEGSNIMV
+102 LKYKVEGSNIIV
-115 YLEDSYIDYLETN
+115 YLVDSYYDYLETN
-128 ELEASAGSDSAYTS
+128 ELEDSKENYSDYTS

-149 EKPLEEKEDYI
+149 EKPTEEKENYI

-185 QEAFIK
+185 QEAFIE
-191 AMFSTPQKE
+191 AMFSAPQKE
-200 TLKKMGTAQIM
+200 TLTKMGTAQIM

-219 AYLTIAKKKAIIKED
+219 AYLTIATEKAIIKKD

-307 KTSTTKFA
+307 KTNTTKFA

-340 SGVTICGKNL
+340 SGVTICGINL
-350 CIYAGQVEINGCIM
+350 CRYAGRVEINGCIM

-378 PSDEIEEKQYKKGE
+378 PSDEIEEKRYKKVEIG
-392 VSLR
+392 RN

>member
-1 MQKEENLK
+1 
-9 KLKMEKRGDK
+9 

-48 STNGGLFDYAGK
+48 ATNGGLFDYAGR
-60 AARETND
+60 AARETKD
-67 AITDETDI
+67 AIADETDI

-88 SIEDYI
+88 SIDEFV
-94 NRDKISSV
+94 NRNNVSR
-102 KLKYKVEGSNIMV
+102 LKYKVEGSNIIV
-115 YLEDSYIDYLETN
+115 YLVDSYYDYLETN
-128 ELEASAGSDSAYTS
+128 ELEDSKENYSDYTS

-149 EKPLEEKEDYI
+149 EKPTEEKENYI
-160 VKVWNKQKGTSYKNI
+160 VKVWNKKKGTSYKNI

-185 QEAFIK
+185 QEAFIE
-191 AMFSTPQKE
+191 AMFPTPQKE

-219 AYLTIAKKKAIIKED
+219 AYLTIATEKAIIKKD

-340 SGVTICGKNL
+340 SGVTICGINL
-350 CIYAGQVEINGCIM
+350 RIRPGRVTINGSIM
-364 KQKSP
+364 KTGKDG
-369 KNGTDVNVT
+369 NDLDDVNVT
-378 PSDEIEEKQYKKGE
+378 PSDEIEEKRYKKVEIG
-392 VSLR
+392 LD